1 MKLQGKVALITG
13 GNSGIGQATA
23 VLFAAQGAGV
33 VIAARDE
40 VRGRQVLADLADI
53 ERSSVR
59 ASADGTPADLR
70 ALVQTADVDR
80 VSVGGAGAGGRALFI
95 PCDVRRAADCRG
107 AVEGTVEAF
116 GRLDI
121 LVNAAGTLYPNRTV
135 VDTSEEVWD
144 HTMAVNVKGVY
155 LMCRYAI
162 PYMTHTD
169 LASGARGGGCII
181 NLASVWG
188 LVGGTGVAAYCASK
202 GAVVLLTKAMALD
215 HAPQNV
221 RVNCICP
228 GSVDT
233 PMLASEMGVSGGVAQ
248 ARPRF
253 AARHPMNRICT
264 PEEVAR
270 AALYLASDDASFVTG
285 TSLVID
291 GGRTAG

>member
-1 MKLQGKVALITG
+1 MKLRGKVALITG
-13 GNSGIGQATA
+13 GNSGIGRATA
-23 VLFAAQGAGV
+23 ALFAAQGAAV

-40 VRGRQVLADLADI
+40 VRGRRVAAD
-53 ERSSVR
+53 
-59 ASADGTPADLR
+59 T
-70 ALVQTADVDR
+70 
-80 VSVGGAGAGGRALFI
+80 GAAGGRALFI
-95 PCDVRRAADCRG
+95 PCDVRRAADCRA
-107 AVEGTVEAF
+107 AVEGAVEAF

-121 LVNAAGTLYPNRTV
+121 LVNAAGTIYPNKTV
-135 VDTSEEVWD
+135 VDTTEEVWD

-162 PYMTHTD
+162 PHMAGLD
-169 LASGARGGGCII
+169 PGARTDAASDAQGGGCII

-215 HAPQNV
+215 HAAQNV

-233 PMLASEMGVSGGVAQ
+233 PMLTREMEEMGGVAQ

-253 AARHPMNRICT
+253 AARHPMNRLGT

-270 AALYLASDDASFVTG
+270 AALYLASDDAAFVTG